1 MGEYSH
7 FRFGEKAPNNG
18 IYREIGETGNN
29 VREPKSVELN
39 AGDKFP
45 QNSNH
50 DRVWTY
56 ESN

>member
-7 FRFGEKAPNNG
+7 FRFGQKAPNNG
-18 IYREIGETGNN
+18 LYREIGEEGNN
-29 VREPKSVELN
+29 VKDPKMIKLRS
-39 AGDKFP
+39 GDKFP

-56 ESN
+56 EKQ